1 MMPLSPFDFVRQI
14 QSGKQDLM
22 TDDLSEKEYIPFV
35 VNRTLSYE
43 MDCLFYTNEMNM
55 RAHCDKK
62 LQNHYL
68 LGTVRSR
75 KRPFHK
81 WSKAGQD
88 DLLDDV
94 KLFFGY
100 SDKRAL
106 EAIELLTQEQLEE
119 ISEKT
124 DPGGR
129 VGRKNQKV

>member
-1 MMPLSPFDFVRQI
+1 MTPFDFVRQI
-14 QSGKQDLM
+14 NTGKQDLM
-22 TDDLSEKEYIPFV
+22 TDDLSEKEYVPFV

-43 MDCLFYTNEMNM
+43 MDTILQANEMNM
-55 RAHCDKK
+55 RAGCDKK
-62 LQNHYL
+62 LQYHYL

-81 WSKAGQD
+81 WSKAISND
-88 DLLDDV
+88 VLDDI

-106 EAIELLTQEQLEE
+106 EALDLLSDQQIQE

-129 VGRKNQKV
+129 IGQRNKKV

>member
-1 MMPLSPFDFVRQI
+1 MSPFDFVRQI

-22 TDDLSEKEYIPFV
+22 TDELAEKEYVPFV

-43 MDCLFYTNEMNM
+43 MDCLMQANEMNM
-55 RAHCDKK
+55 RAHADKL
-62 LQNHYL
+62 LQYHYL
-68 LGTVRSR
+68 LGTIRSR

-81 WSKAGQD
+81 WYKAVPD

-106 EAIELLTQEQLEE
+106 EAIELLTQEELDI

-129 VGRKNQKV
+129 AGHRKQKV

>member
-1 MMPLSPFDFVRQI
+1 
-14 QSGKQDLM
+14 
-22 TDDLSEKEYIPFV
+22 
-35 VNRTLSYE
+35 
-43 MDCLFYTNEMNM
+43 
-55 RAHCDKK
+55 
-62 LQNHYL
+62 
-68 LGTVRSR
+68 VRSR

-81 WSKAGQD
+81 WYKAVPD

-106 EAIELLTQEQLEE
+106 EAIELLTQEQLNE

-129 VGRKNQKV
+129 AGRKTQKV